1 MLGDIVAA
9 LTDSET
15 AAGMAAAVCS
25 HAVMDRINTAAA
37 KDAVSPGALVSA
49 RVRHVIEHGGEDVWL
64 DLVSVMAGSP
74 QPGAVAAERM
84 LAHAFPDPVRV
95 RIARSGA

>member
-9 LTDSET
+9 LTNSDT
-15 AAGMAAAVCS
+15 AADIAAAICS
-25 HAVMDRINTAAA
+25 RAMMDRINSAAA
-37 KDAVSPGALVSA
+37 KEAVSPGALVSA
-49 RVRHVIEHGGEDVWL
+49 RVLHVIEHGGEDIWL
-64 DLVSVMAGSP
+64 DLVSAMAGSP

-95 RIARSGA
+95 RITRSGA